1 MMKMK
6 WTAILSCV
14 LAASLMSGT
23 AAFAKSA
30 EEHGNQGGNSAVV
43 KTQVEE
49 KKNGSNDNDKKE
61 SASSATYGSS
71 ESVTSATYGGP
82 NGGPN
87 GYKGLLHAIENVKD
101 KPAGPVLA
109 DLLLT
114 KYEMKLT
121 DQQKAELEAIQ
132 EQDKALSAIADLLD
146 QKGSVVDAVYVQKEA
161 IKANAKNLAA
171 YQKLGKLYKKSGKT
185 GVNLFVNGDE
195 TIPAVAPII
204 RDGSTLV
211 PFRAIAEALK
221 AEVVYNAAEQ
231 TVTVTRDGTSVK
243 LVLNSKTAYV
253 NGKTVKL
260 DVTATVVKGSTVVP
274 VRFVSE
280 ALNSTVKWEPVSQSV
295 VIYDNP

>member
-30 EEHGNQGGNSAVV
+30 EQHGNKGGNSAVV

-49 KKNGSNDNDKKE
+49 KKNDSDANDKKE
-61 SASSATYGSS
+61 SASSATYGNS
-71 ESVTSATYGGP
+71 ESVTSATYGGS
-82 NGGPN
+82 N

-101 KPAGPVLA
+101 KPAGAVLA
-109 DLLLT
+109 NLLLT

-121 DQQKAELEAIQ
+121 DQQKADLEAIQ

-146 QKGSVVDAVYVQKEA
+146 EKGSVADAVYVQKEA
-161 IKANAKNLAA
+161 IKANAKNLDG

-185 GVNLFVNGDE
+185 GVNLFINGDE

-211 PFRAIAEALK
+211 PFRAIAEALR
-221 AEVVYNAAEQ
+221 AEVVYNAADH
-231 TVTVTRDGTSVK
+231 TVTVTRDGISVK

-260 DVTATVVKGSTVVP
+260 EVSATVVKGSTVVP

-280 ALNSTVKWEPVSQSV
+280 ALDSTVKWEPVSQSV

>member
-30 EEHGNQGGNSAVV
+30 EQHGNKGGNSAAV

-49 KKNGSNDNDKKE
+49 KKNESNGHDKKE
-61 SASSATYGSS
+61 SASSATYGNS
-71 ESVTSATYGGP
+71 ESVTSATY
-82 NGGPN
+82 GGPN

-109 DLLLT
+109 NLLLT

-161 IKANAKNLAA
+161 IKANAKNLAS

-221 AEVVYNAAEQ
+221 AEVIYNAADR

-280 ALNSTVKWEPVSQSV
+280 ALDSTVKWEPVSQSV

>member
-6 WTAILSCV
+6 WTALLSCV

-30 EEHGNQGGNSAVV
+30 EQHGNKGGNSAIV
-43 KTQVEE
+43 KTQLEE
-49 KKNGSNDNDKKE
+49 KKNGSSGNDKKE
-61 SASSATYGSS
+61 SASSATYGNS
-71 ESVTSATYGGP
+71 ESVTSATY
-82 NGGPN
+82 GGPN

-109 DLLLT
+109 NLLLT

-221 AEVVYNAAEQ
+221 AEVVYNAADR

-243 LVLNSKTAYV
+243 FVLNSKTAYV

-280 ALNSTVKWEPVSQSV
+280 ALDSTVKWEPVSQSV

>member
-30 EEHGNQGGNSAVV
+30 EQNGNKGGNSAVV

-49 KKNGSNDNDKKE
+49 KKNGSNGNDKKE
-61 SASSATYGSS
+61 SASSATYGHS
-71 ESVTSATYGGP
+71 ESVTSATY
-82 NGGPN
+82 GGPN

-101 KPAGPVLA
+101 KPAGAVLA
-109 DLLLT
+109 NLLLT

-121 DQQKAELEAIQ
+121 DQQKADLEAIQ

-161 IKANAKNLAA
+161 IKANAKNLAG

-211 PFRAIAEALK
+211 PFRAIAEALQ
-221 AEVVYNAAEQ
+221 AEVVYNPADR
-231 TVTVTRDGTSVK
+231 TVTVTRDGISVK

-253 NGKTVKL
+253 NGKAVKL

-280 ALNSTVKWEPVSQSV
+280 ALDSTVKWEPVSQSV

>member
-1 MMKMK
+1 MMKLK

-30 EEHGNQGGNSAVV
+30 EQHGNKGGNADVV
-43 KTQVEE
+43 KTQFEE
-49 KKNGSNDNDKKE
+49 KKNGSNGNDKKE
-61 SASSATYGSS
+61 SASSATYGHS
-71 ESVTSATYGGP
+71 ESVTSATY
-82 NGGPN
+82 GGPN

-101 KPAGPVLA
+101 KPAGAVLA
-109 DLLLT
+109 NLLLT

-121 DQQKAELEAIQ
+121 DQQKADLEAIQ

-161 IKANAKNLAA
+161 IKANAKNLAG

-211 PFRAIAEALK
+211 PFRAIAEALQ
-221 AEVVYNAAEQ
+221 AEVVYNPADR
-231 TVTVTRDGTSVK
+231 TVTVTRDGISVK

-280 ALNSTVKWEPVSQSV
+280 ALDSTVKWEPVSQSV